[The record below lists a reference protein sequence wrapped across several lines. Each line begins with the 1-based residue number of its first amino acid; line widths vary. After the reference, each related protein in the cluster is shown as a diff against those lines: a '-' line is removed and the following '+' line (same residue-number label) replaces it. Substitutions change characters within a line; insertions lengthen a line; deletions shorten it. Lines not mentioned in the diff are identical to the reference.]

1 MSRLMPLVLSGMTLA
16 GCALTGDAPTPP
28 VRPGPSEIS
37 AIGIITGASQRDWTT
52 TYTLADG
59 REVVV
64 DASAVR
70 EVHKGG
76 GETLLVVG
84 KDIQGP
90 WWAEIGVQ
98 DGMPAG
104 CHVMNEAG
112 ADWGSFIE
120 IAGVAWPKAIGF
132 ASETGPVPL
141 GGRYPGGTRFCLDA
155 DARVYLATNRQ

>member
-1 MSRLMPLVLSGMTLA
+1 MSRLVPLVLCGMTLA
-16 GCALTGDAPTPP
+16 GCVLTGDAPTPP
-28 VRPGPSEIS
+28 VPPGLSEIT
-37 AIGIITGASQRDWTT
+37 AIGVITGASQRDWTT

-120 IAGVAWPKAIGF
+120 IAGVVWPKAIGF

-155 DARVYLATNRQ
+155 DARVYLATNRR

>member
-1 MSRLMPLVLSGMTLA
+1 MVPQGRAVDLHSPQ
-16 GCALTGDAPTPP
+16 AP
-28 VRPGPSEIS
+28 E
-37 AIGIITGASQRDWTT
+37 GAVIQGSLR
-52 TYTLADG
+52 
-59 REVVV
+59 R
-64 DASAVR
+64 
-70 EVHKGG
+70 